1 LGRGLDRLGKSWS
14 AVARRGQPLM
24 ISALRASAL
33 SAGFLGIQMR
43 QGRQGSG
50 LAQYVGAGYG
60 RFWYGMATAADGS
73 TGGFGS
79 HCCSLWR
86 TDLTGLGPIRQGGF
100 RRGTARSGRARTAD
114 GSTEGSPSL
123 LFSREQVWHGDASFG
138 MASWGTVSWAM
149 AGLLGLRLTPQALN
163 FIY

>member
-1 LGRGLDRLGKSWS
+1 VVGNGAVGRGLAGRGLDW
-14 AVARRGQPLM
+14 RGL
-24 ISALRASAL
+24 
-33 SAGFLGIQMR
+33 
-43 QGRQGSG
+43 
-50 LAQYVGAGYG
+50 V
-60 RFWYGMATAADGS
+60 TAADGS
-73 TGGFGS
+73 TGSFGS
-79 HCCSLWR
+79 LCCSLWR

-123 LFSREQVWHGDASFG
+123 LFSREQAWHGDASFG
-138 MASWGTVSWAM
+138 MALWGTASRAM